1 MITVA
6 ETKAFQRKVA
16 TQLSERE
23 KTQLIDYLAEHPNAG
38 ALIQGAGGIRKLR
51 WAQTGRG
58 KSGSV
63 RVIYYFHS
71 DKMPLYLLTLFAK
84 NEKANLSKQERN
96 DLAKAV
102 RELVATWRRR
112 NEQGLH

>member
-6 ETKAFQRKVA
+6 ETKAFQRQVREL
-16 TQLSERE
+16 LSVRE
-23 KTQLIDYLAEHPNAG
+23 KEDLINYLAEHPGAG
-38 ALIQGAGGIRKLR
+38 ALLQGTGGIRKLR
-51 WAQTGRG
+51 WAQAGRG

-63 RVIYYFHS
+63 RVVYYFHS
-71 DKMPLYLLTLFAK
+71 ELMPLYLLAVFGK
-84 NEKANLSKQERN
+84 NEKANLSKEDRN
-96 DLAKAV
+96 ALAKAV